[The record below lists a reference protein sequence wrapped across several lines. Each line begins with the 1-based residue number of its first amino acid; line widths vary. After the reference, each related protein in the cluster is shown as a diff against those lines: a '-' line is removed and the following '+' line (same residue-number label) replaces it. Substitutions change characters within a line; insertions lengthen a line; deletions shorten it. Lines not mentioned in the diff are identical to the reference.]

1 MYYATLSVGQ
11 RKSLD
16 VEKMFTIGQVA
27 KEVGLNIG
35 AVRFYESRGL
45 LEPAARDENNNRL
58 YTNHEIKWLIF
69 IKCLRETGMS
79 VQEIKKYRDLVNV
92 GTSTLPERIEL
103 IQNQKQKLL
112 DEIEEKKSQLIHLD
126 NKLERYFRGENY

>member
-1 MYYATLSVGQ
+1 MIKIFS
-11 RKSLD
+11 
-16 VEKMFTIGQVA
+16 IGQVA

-45 LEPAARDENNNRL
+45 LEPAARDTHNNRL

-69 IKCLRETGMS
+69 IKCLRGTGMS
-79 VQEIKKYRDLVNV
+79 VQEIKKYHDLVQL
-92 GTSTLPERIEL
+92 GTATLPERIEL

-126 NKLERYFRGENY
+126 HKLEHYFRGENY

>member
-1 MYYATLSVGQ
+1 
-11 RKSLD
+11 
-16 VEKMFTIGQVA
+16 
-27 KEVGLNIG
+27 
-35 AVRFYESRGL
+35 
-45 LEPAARDENNNRL
+45 
-58 YTNHEIKWLIF
+58 
-69 IKCLRETGMS
+69 MS
-79 VQEIKKYRDLVNV
+79 VQEIKKYRDLVHV

>member
-1 MYYATLSVGQ
+1 
-11 RKSLD
+11 
-16 VEKMFTIGQVA
+16 MFTIGQVA
-27 KEVGLNIG
+27 KEVRLNIG
-35 AVRFYESRGL
+35 AVRFYERRGL
-45 LEPAARDENNNRL
+45 LEPAARDEHNNRL

-126 NKLERYFRGENY
+126 HKLERYFRGENY